1 MAEPPKRFR
10 FGASAITDAIGDTVR
25 RGSAEAGAVHVDTL
39 DLERIEPDPDNPRQL
54 RLTEQEFQWLSDPDW
69 VTTAKASDSA
79 SMRIKVLLRLRDLA
93 DSMLQ
98 SGVLQPIRAFRHGNL
113 YRIAYGERRYWAARL
128 AGLKHIP
135 AWISDQRPSR
145 VRTLQLVE
153 NLHRDDLDLA
163 GRLRNVLAVLD
174 ELAEEGDT
182 TGERLGSLLGI
193 AERSARRY
201 LQVARGP
208 RDVLEAVSSGVI
220 RDLLVAASA
229 SAIQDDVSRGVVLSF
244 LAKGL
249 SWERAVLEAEKA
261 RNPSMDRERTRGRPV
276 TKVTLGATAKVGV
289 VREIMQIVLGEGQL
303 PDLDWSDLRAVTNAW
318 KAFLAE
324 MEQRQ

>member
-10 FGASAITDAIGDTVR
+10 FGASAITDAISDTVR
-25 RGSAEAGAVHVDTL
+25 RGSAEAGVVHVDTL
-39 DLERIEPDPDNPRQL
+39 DLERIETDPDNPRQL
-54 RLTEQEFQWLSDPDW
+54 RLTEQEFSWLSDPTW
-69 VTTAKASDSA
+69 VIGARETDPVSSRFKQ
-79 SMRIKVLLRLRDLA
+79 LLRLRDLA

-128 AGLKHIP
+128 AGMKHIP

-163 GRLRNVLAVLD
+163 GRLRNILAVLG
-174 ELAEEGDT
+174 ELVEEGDT

-193 AERSARRY
+193 SERSARRY

-208 RDVLEAVSSGVI
+208 KDVLDAVSAGVI

-229 SAIQDDVSRGVVLSF
+229 SAIQDDVHRGVIIAYLG
-244 LAKGL
+244 KGL
-249 SWERAVLEAEKA
+249 SWERAVMEAEKM
-261 RNPSMDRERTRGRPV
+261 RNPPTERVRGRPI

-303 PDLDWSDLRAVTNAW
+303 PDLEWTDLRAVSRAW
-318 KAFLAE
+318 KEFLTE
-324 MEQRQ
+324 MEKRQ

>member
-1 MAEPPKRFR
+1 MTTPPKRFR
-10 FGASAITDAIGDTVR
+10 FGGSAITDAISETVR
-25 RGSAEAGAVHVDTL
+25 RGNVEAGVMHVDAL
-39 DLERIEPDPDNPRQL
+39 EVERIEPDSDNPRQL
-54 RLTEQEFQWLSDPDW
+54 RITEDEFGWLLDP
-69 VTTAKASDSA
+69 VAVAAARVSESPSA
-79 SMRIKVLLRLRDLA
+79 RIKVLLRLRDLA
-93 DSMLQ
+93 DSMLE
-98 SGVLQPIRAFRHGNL
+98 SGVLQPIRVFRHGNL

-128 AGLKHIP
+128 AEIKNIP
-135 AWISDQRPSR
+135 AWISDQRPAR

-163 GRLRNVLAVLD
+163 GRLRNVLGVLE

-182 TGERLGSLLGI
+182 TGERLASLVGI

-208 RDVLEAVSSGVI
+208 EDVREAVLAGII

-229 SAIQDDVSRGVVLSF
+229 SAIRDDVQRGVVLSL

-249 SWERAVLEAEKA
+249 NWERAVAEAEKI
-261 RNPSMDRERTRGRPV
+261 RNPPAERTRGRPMM
-276 TKVTLGATAKVGV
+276 KVTLGATTNVGV
-289 VREIMQIVLGEGQL
+289 VREIMQIVLGEERLPQL
-303 PDLDWSDLRAVTNAW
+303 EWSDYRAVGKAW

-324 MEQRQ
+324 MEQRF

>member
-10 FGASAITDAIGDTVR
+10 FGTSAITDAISDTVR
-25 RGSAEAGAVHVDTL
+25 RGSAEAGSVHVDTL

-54 RLTEQEFQWLSDPDW
+54 HLTEQEFLWLSDPDW
-69 VTTAKASDSA
+69 VSGVKESDSV
-79 SMRIKVLLRLRDLA
+79 SSRIKVLLRLRELA

-98 SGVLQPIRAFRHGNL
+98 SGVLQPIRVFRHGNL

-128 AGLKHIP
+128 AGMKHIA

-174 ELAEEGDT
+174 ELKEEGDT

-193 AERSARRY
+193 SERSARRY

-208 RDVLEAVSSGVI
+208 RDVLDAVSGAVI
-220 RDLLVAASA
+220 RDLLVAASV
-229 SAIQDDVSRGVVLSF
+229 SAIQDDVHRSVVISF
-244 LAKGL
+244 LGKGL
-249 SWERAVLEAEKA
+249 SWERSVVEAEKM
-261 RNPSMDRERTRGRPV
+261 RNPPTERVRGRPV

-289 VREIMQIVLGEGQL
+289 VREIMQIVLGEERL
-303 PDLDWSDLRAVTNAW
+303 PDLEWTDLRAVSKAW
-318 KAFLAE
+318 KEFLAE
-324 MEQRQ
+324 MEKRQ